1 MPKPFPHRGMW
12 VTMGDRVGILANI
25 DGDDA
30 EVHFTDAQG
39 DTDEEVKGIPLAS
52 LTQSARMDIP
62 KKRRPTVEMA
72 KQMGYE

>member
-1 MPKPFPHRGMW
+1 MPKRFPRTGAW
-12 VTMGDRVGILANI
+12 VTMGDRVGILAAIN
-25 DGDDA
+25 GDDA

-52 LTQSARMDIP
+52 LTQAARMDIP
-62 KKRRPTVEMA
+62 KKRRPTVELA